1 MNEEWVEEPCR
12 VKIEVKKYFERRFQE
27 QIYGRPKLNEVEFPS
42 LSNEN
47 TAMFTQDFEV
57 EEIKKVIWDYES
69 SKSLGLGGYSFLF
82 IKTFWEVTKK
92 EVVNFVKENHNPRHT
107 NNLFIA
113 LIAKCENPLDL
124 GQYHPISL
132 VGCLYKIYKK

>member
-69 SKSLGLGGYSFLF
+69 SKSPDQMVIHSSSIRLF
-82 IKTFWEVTKK
+82 G
-92 EVVNFVKENHNPRHT
+92 R
-107 NNLFIA
+107 
-113 LIAKCENPLDL
+113 
-124 GQYHPISL
+124 
-132 VGCLYKIYKK
+132 